1 MRMKNV
7 CKILAVGLVAG
18 LVSSAAADVINFDD
32 LVGQAPVPNG
42 YGTVVDWTG
51 WTYYDW
57 EQSPYNPN
65 SPPVRIYNT
74 SNGTFKFGRDVVFDG
89 AFFSGYGTNRGFL
102 PISFQLYS
110 NNVLVATSGSID
122 LGDGSGP
129 TWLDSGYAGAIDTV
143 VVVGS
148 HGFYVMDDVTFNEA
162 VGYRLSVSGECP
174 GVLTLNWRGATPNR
188 TQGIVFGASQGNTT
202 IPSGVCQGTVL
213 GIQGQVRLVN
223 TIGTGAT
230 GEGSVSGPAGTA
242 ACGHFLQLVEA
253 PSCLVSN
260 VAGIQ

>member
-1 MRMKNV
+1 MRVKNM
-7 CKILAVGLVAG
+7 CRMLAVGLVAG
-18 LVSSAAADVINFDD
+18 LVGSAAADVINFDD
-32 LVGQAPVPNG
+32 LVGQLPVPNG
-42 YGTVVDWTG
+42 YGTVQDWSG
-51 WTYYDW
+51 WTYYDFA
-57 EQSPYNPN
+57 QPPYNPN

-89 AFFSGYGTNRGFL
+89 AFFSGYGSNRGFL

-110 NNVLVATSGSID
+110 NNALVQTSAACDI
-122 LGDGSGP
+122 GDGSGP
-129 TWLDSGYAGAIDTV
+129 TWLASGYTGAIDTV
-143 VVVGS
+143 VVMGS

-162 VGYRLSVSGECP
+162 GGYRLSVSGACP
-174 GVLTLNWRGATPNR
+174 GQLTLTWRGATPNQR
-188 TQGIVFGASQGNTT
+188 QGIVFGASEGNTA
-202 IPSGVCQGTVL
+202 IPNGVCQGTVL

-242 ACGHFLQLVEA
+242 ACGHFLQLVEV
-253 PSCLVSN
+253 PSCNVSN